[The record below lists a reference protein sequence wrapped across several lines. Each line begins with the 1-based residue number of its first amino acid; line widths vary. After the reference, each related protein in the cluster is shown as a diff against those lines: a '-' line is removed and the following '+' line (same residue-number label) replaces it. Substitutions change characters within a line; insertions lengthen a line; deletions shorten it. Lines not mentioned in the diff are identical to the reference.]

1 MKRYIHRGH
10 SIYIQMMILLI
21 VATVAAVGFFFVL
34 DQMSEYPI
42 GRYLEESDYIE
53 TRIRKSVA
61 GFQEYAAENRIHSRD
76 AENIYKWV
84 QEQRLISLS
93 IYKDGIQ
100 VFDSAYPYQQIWDQE
115 IAAADYDWIKYDT
128 IRFEDGIAEIMIS
141 GAWSYQVYSC
151 VQKFEIGLSFLAFL
165 VIVLL
170 GIRKKMSYIRQLND
184 EVEVLEGGCLNCPI
198 TVRGCD
204 ELSVLAE
211 GLDSMRRTFLDSQKR
226 EAEMI
231 RDHQQVI
238 TEMSH
243 DLRTPVTAIM
253 LYAEIL
259 LAGKIKDD
267 NQKKQYIQKI
277 DQKALQLKERTDSL
291 LNYSLGT
298 CKETKTDMEEEAFSE
313 VFYDLLSETS
323 CYLEQR
329 GFRTEMHVRWTDLQ
343 IRYNTD
349 YLVRIMD
356 NIMSNIVKYADP
368 EYPITIDGV
377 ERKDEIGLLFQNRI
391 AVTDETVEGNRIG
404 IQSIRSMMKEM
415 GGSCRSECKD
425 KVFRVE
431 LMFPLV

>member
-1 MKRYIHRGH
+1 
-10 SIYIQMMILLI
+10 MMILLI

-34 DQMSEYPI
+34 DKISEYPI
-42 GRYLEESDYIE
+42 ERYMEESVYIE
-53 TRIRKSVA
+53 TRIRKAVA
-61 GFQEYAAENRIHSRD
+61 GFQEYIAENRIYSRD

-84 QEQRLISLS
+84 QEQRLLSLS

-100 VFDSAYPYQQIWDQE
+100 VFDSAYPYQHIWDQE

-170 GIRKKMSYIRQLND
+170 GIRRKMSYIRQLSD

-243 DLRTPVTAIM
+243 DLRTPVTAII
-253 LYAEIL
+253 LYAEYCWQE
-259 LAGKIKDD
+259 KPKMTIKKH
-267 NQKKQYIQKI
+267 NIYKRLIKRHCSSKKGQ
-277 DQKALQLKERTDSL
+277 T
-291 LNYSLGT
+291 
-298 CKETKTDMEEEAFSE
+298 
-313 VFYDLLSETS
+313 VF
-323 CYLEQR
+323 
-329 GFRTEMHVRWTDLQ
+329 
-343 IRYNTD
+343 
-349 YLVRIMD
+349 
-356 NIMSNIVKYADP
+356 
-368 EYPITIDGV
+368 
-377 ERKDEIGLLFQNRI
+377 
-391 AVTDETVEGNRIG
+391 
-404 IQSIRSMMKEM
+404 
-415 GGSCRSECKD
+415 
-425 KVFRVE
+425 
-431 LMFPLV
+431 

>member
-1 MKRYIHRGH
+1 
-10 SIYIQMMILLI
+10 MMILLI

-34 DQMSEYPI
+34 DKISEYPVE
-42 GRYLEESDYIE
+42 RYMEESDYIE
-53 TRIRKSVA
+53 TRIRKAVT
-61 GFQEYAAENRIHSRD
+61 GFQEYVAENRLYSRD
-76 AENIYKWV
+76 AENIYEWV

-100 VFDSAYPYQQIWDQE
+100 VFDSAYPYQHIWDQE

-170 GIRKKMSYIRQLND
+170 GIRRKMGYIRQLSD
-184 EVEVLEGGCLNCPI
+184 EVEVLEGGCLNCPF

-243 DLRTPVTAIM
+243 DLRTPVTAII

-259 LAGKIKDD
+259 LAGKTKDD
-267 NQKKQYIQKI
+267 NQKTQYIQKI
-277 DQKALQLKERTDSL
+277 NQKALQLKERTDSL
-291 LNYSLGT
+291 LHYSLST
-298 CKETKTDMEEEAFSE
+298 CEEIKTEMEEESFSE

-329 GFRTEMHVRWTDLQ
+329 GFRTEMHVRWADVQ
-343 IRYNTD
+343 IGYNTD

-377 ERKDEIGLLFQNRI
+377 ERTDGIGLLFQNRI

-415 GGSCRSECKD
+415 GGSCQSECKD